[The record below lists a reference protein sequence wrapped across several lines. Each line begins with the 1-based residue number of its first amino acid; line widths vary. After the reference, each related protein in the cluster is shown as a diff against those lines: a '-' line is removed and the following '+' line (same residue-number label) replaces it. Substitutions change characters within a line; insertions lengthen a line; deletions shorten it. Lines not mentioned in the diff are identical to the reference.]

1 MKKRI
6 SVILFLVVLCVS
18 LNTTVFAAGSSGAS
32 IRLVD
37 MADVL
42 SAAEEAAIGDDLD
55 RVSERQQL
63 DVVIVTV
70 NHLDGKSLMEYADDY
85 YDENNYGFGS
95 GKDGVLYLV
104 NIQNDGSYEKGNSW
118 ISTTGYGITAFT
130 DAGIQYIGKQITPDL
145 LDENYADAFQKF
157 LMLAD
162 DFVSRARNGEP
173 FDVDSLPK
181 DPFPMGGAILLSLI
195 IGFVIALI
203 QTRKMKK
210 DLKSVRFQSGASA
223 YVKRGGLQLTK
234 ESDVFLYA
242 HVDRQERARESSSD
256 GGSSTHTSSSG
267 TTHGGGGF

>member
-18 LNTTVFAAGSSGAS
+18 LNTTVFAAGSSGVS

-42 SAAEEAAIGDDLD
+42 SESEEAAIGDDLD

-63 DVVIVTV
+63 DMVIVTV
-70 NHLDGKSLMEYADDY
+70 NHLDGESLMEYADDF
-85 YDENNYGFGS
+85 YDENHYGFGS

-104 NIQNDGSYEKGNSW
+104 NVNNDGSYEKGNSW

-145 LDENYADAFQKF
+145 LDENYADAFRKF

-162 DFVSRARNGEP
+162 DFVTRARNGEP

-181 DPFPMGGAILLSLI
+181 DPFSVGGAILLSLI
-195 IGFVIALI
+195 IGFVLALI
-203 QTRKMKK
+203 QTIKMKR

-223 YVKRGGLQLTK
+223 YVKPGGLHLTK
-234 ESDVFLYA
+234 ESDVFLFA
-242 HVDRQERARESSSD
+242 HVDRQERVRESRSS